1 MSTRV
6 SVGTLAIVLSLGGVG
21 GAQAPSQAEPQP
33 RQGAERADLRHQ
45 MYVMEGALARA
56 VEFGARTL
64 NREIRAVMPD
74 VMVLA
79 GRSQARGFYLEGYGV
94 FFDVEVPVLRESM
107 MWSLRMM
114 LDQDQVGLTNAL
126 TALRQH
132 VQQEANPAT
141 RASLESAIKRLE
153 LQIGPINQP
162 PARQPAPPARGQ
174 VGPAVV
180 LPDTPAPSPAAMAT
194 SAPASPSAGYAPLP
208 IDELWMEDPN
218 KAYTEAVVRA
228 LVDAMI
234 DFSAPMAIRPDEWL
248 TVAARDNEQRDT
260 LAPQDPY
267 EEVDTLTLRI
277 RGTDLAAYRSGQI
290 DRDEARRRVSV
301 NQF

>member
-1 MSTRV
+1 MTTRV
-6 SVGTLAIVLSLGGVG
+6 SVGTLLLALACGPVA
-21 GAQAPSQAEPQP
+21 AQPAPGSPGTRGDRPE
-33 RQGAERADLRHQ
+33 LRHQ
-45 MYVMEGALARA
+45 VYVMEGALARA
-56 VEFGARTL
+56 VEFGAASL
-64 NREIRAVMPD
+64 NREIRSVMPD

-79 GRSQARGFYLEGYGV
+79 GRSQARGFYLDGYGV
-94 FFDVEVPVLRESM
+94 FFDVEVPVLRQSM

-114 LDQDQVGLTNAL
+114 LDQDQAGVARAL
-126 TALRQH
+126 TALREH
-132 VQQEANPAT
+132 VKKETDPAT
-141 RASLESAIKRLE
+141 RTSLENAIKRLE
-153 LQIGPINQP
+153 LQVGPIVDVP
-162 PARQPAPPARGQ
+162 RAAGATPTGRQ

-180 LPDTPAPSPAAMAT
+180 LPEQPGQPGRTMASTASAQQPAAT
-194 SAPASPSAGYAPLP
+194 PEPAVPM
-208 IDELWMEDPN
+208 DRVWMEDPN

-234 DFSAPMAIRPDEWL
+234 DFSTPMALGPDEWL

-277 RGTDLAAYRSGQI
+277 RGADLAAYRSGQI

-301 NQF
+301 SR